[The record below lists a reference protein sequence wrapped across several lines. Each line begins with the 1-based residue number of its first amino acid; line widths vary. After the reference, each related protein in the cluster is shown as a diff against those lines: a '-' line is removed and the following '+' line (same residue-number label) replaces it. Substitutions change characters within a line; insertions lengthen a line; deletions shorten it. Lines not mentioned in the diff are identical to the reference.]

1 MNKNM
6 KLLIAYDGSS
16 SADTALDDLLRAGL
30 PAQADA
36 IVISVADIFMPRV
49 AASEGYDAKVAMLS
63 YGSSAVERRLEQVSH
78 ALEEARRWA
87 ANASK
92 RLRAQFPSWKVRTEV
107 CGHSPAWAIVEK
119 ADEWKPDLVV
129 LGSHNRSA
137 LGQLFLGSIS
147 QTVLTEAHCSVRIAR
162 ERLAK
167 DHPPVQ
173 ILIGVDGSP
182 SAALAIAEVA
192 SRAWPPDT
200 KAHLV
205 AVLDQAISTALD
217 WTEDG
222 FEDERTWVENI
233 LATETAKLQAR
244 GLRVSTI
251 VKNGA
256 PKEALIEEA
265 ARLKSDCIFLGA
277 RGLRRLERI
286 LLGGVS
292 TAVAARAQCSVEIV
306 RPRETTA

>member
-1 MNKNM
+1 M
-6 KLLIAYDGSS
+6 KLLVAYDGST
-16 SADTALDDLLRAGL
+16 SADTALDDLLRAGM
-30 PAQADA
+30 PAEANA
-36 IVISVADIFMPRV
+36 IVFSVANIFMPRV
-49 AASEGYDAKVAMLS
+49 AASEGYDAKAAMLS
-63 YGSSAVERRLEQVSH
+63 FGSNAVQRRLEQVSH

-92 RLRAQFPSWKVRTEV
+92 RLHAQFPSWKVRTEV

-119 ADEWKPDLVV
+119 ADEWKPYLVV
-129 LGSHNRSA
+129 LGSHDRSA
-137 LGQLFLGSIS
+137 LGRLFLGSVS

-162 ERLAK
+162 SRLGQDLPAG
-167 DHPPVQ
+167 Q

-182 SAALAIAEVA
+182 NAALAVDAVA
-192 SRAWPPDT
+192 RRVWPPDT

-205 AVLDQAISTALD
+205 AVLDQAVSTALD

-222 FEDERTWVENI
+222 FEDERTRVENI
-233 LATETAKLQAR
+233 LATETAKLQAS
-244 GLRVSTI
+244 GLRVSAI

-256 PKEALIEEA
+256 PKDVLIEEA
-265 ARLKSDCIFLGA
+265 ERLKSDCIFLGA

-292 TAVAARAQCSVEIV
+292 TAVTARAQCSVEIV